1 MAEYIWYCP
10 RRCNAIVTKTKR
22 PHLNRDEE
30 YRCKHC
36 NAVFRGD
43 VLMILNKKN
52 IEKGLLTNNGSEKK
66 A

>member
-1 MAEYIWYCP
+1 MPEYIWYCP
-10 RRCNAIVTKTKR
+10 RKCNAIVTKTDK
-22 PHLNRDEE
+22 PHLVRDRI

-36 NAVFRGD
+36 NGAYRGD

-52 IEKGLLTNNGSEKK
+52 IERVLKANNG